1 MVDLYFGSEMKGGVG
16 NENWAPRSLRQRVL
30 YNSLKKKKKKA
41 NPCTVF
47 SVAKCTDL
55 IQVCTQVPMV
65 CCALEI
71 SVANRVNGLLN

>member
-16 NENWAPRSLRQRVL
+16 NENWTPRSLRQRVL
-30 YNSLKKKKKKA
+30 YNSLKKKKKKEK
-41 NPCTVF
+41 P
-47 SVAKCTDL
+47 S
-55 IQVCTQVPMV
+55 MV